1 MLVAVSDKVDPIG
14 GQKRR
19 TYLLEIGHLDYR
31 GEVRDGEAQV
41 VHQVQLVFRLPVLS
55 DLYDRRG
62 VLSLHGLHDAEYDRE
77 DATDE
82 PLQRLR
88 SPHAQQRRHRVY
100 LHLEVLAALRRVD
113 QSRDQ
118 AAVPARQL
126 AEVVVLDHLARG
138 VGRVPPNLHH
148 RALPQVPLDDL
159 GPLDGEL
166 EEGDADA
173 VVLEV
178 GAVADPEEAADRAQ
192 AVHPDVHVVVAEP
205 VGGVL
210 GRLRQYLDYLALWV
224 IRVEH
229 VEVLGVEEEEGVA
242 EVGQGPGH
250 VDCNVLG
257 ASLLHRG
264 ADLVGA
270 VEEEVW
276 VRESK
281 VEGDDHA
288 EAAKRRLSDVDL
300 APRIT
305 VAE

>member
-1 MLVAVSDKVDPIG
+1 MLVAVSYKVDPIG
-14 GQKRR
+14 GQERR
-19 TYLLEIGHLDYR
+19 ADLLEVGHLDYR

-41 VHQVQLVFRLPVLS
+41 VHEVQLVFRLPVLR
-55 DLYDRRG
+55 DLDDRRG

-88 SPHAQQRRHRVY
+88 PLHGKQRRHRVY

-113 QSRDQ
+113 QTRDQ

-126 AEVVVLDHLARG
+126 AEMVVLDHLARS
-138 VGRVPPNLHH
+138 VGRVPPHLHH
-148 RALPQVPLDDL
+148 RALSQVPLDDL

-210 GRLRQYLDYLALWV
+210 GRLRQDLYYLALGV
-224 IRVEH
+224 VRVEH
-229 VEVLGVEEEEGVA
+229 VEVLGVEEEKGVA

-270 VEEEVW
+270 VEEEVR

-281 VEGDDHA
+281 VKGDDHA